1 MKGGEPM
8 KTFQEQTDET
18 VTALFDLIQ
27 RCCKHGSD
35 EELRVLP
42 ELVKATAEL
51 VKAHKEI

>member
-1 MKGGEPM
+1 M